1 MFGRSR
7 KDRRGIENAH
17 ADDQSAEEVITDVLA
32 SDPAQLQREA
42 GPLGRAFINAV
53 DTAVHLQTETIRA
66 YVHWLR
72 RQNPEAAPHEI
83 QELMSKHFRNTAAGT
98 GAGVGATAAVPGIG
112 LVTGTAA
119 IAGESVLFLDLAA
132 FYTVASAYL
141 RGEDIAD
148 PERRRAMVLTTLMG
162 SKGVAVV
169 DALLGEDAQA
179 IPNKTMLSRFSG
191 PGLAEAN
198 NILTRVAM
206 RSMNKRLRR
215 AWFGKLLP
223 LGLGAA
229 AGTAANRKMADV
241 IITNVQGSL
250 GAVPSQF
257 AEPLPARDSS
267 ESGLSSNPARFAA
280 WIWGVFGRGNGRKHK
295 RDVPEP
301 EERGAN
307 GGGEPSTVR
316 AVAAADS
323 GAKH

>member
-1 MFGRSR
+1 MLGRSR
-7 KDRRGIENAH
+7 KDRRGIENTQ
-17 ADDQSAEEVITDVLA
+17 ADEQSAQEVITDVLA

-53 DTAVHLQTETIRA
+53 DTAVHLQTGTIRA

-72 RQNPEAAPHEI
+72 RQNPQASPQQI
-83 QELMSKHFRNTAAGT
+83 QELMSKHFRNTATGT
-98 GAGVGATAAVPGIG
+98 GAGVGAAAAVPGIG
-112 LVTGTAA
+112 LVTGAAA
-119 IAGESVLFLDLAA
+119 IAAESVLFLDLAA

-141 RGEDIAD
+141 RGEDIVD
-148 PERRRAMVLTTLMG
+148 PERRRAIVLTTLMG

-169 DALLGEDAQA
+169 DALLGENAQA

-198 NILTRVAM
+198 SILTRIAM
-206 RSMNKRLRR
+206 RSMNKRMRR

-229 AGTAANRKMADV
+229 AGIAANRKMTDI

-250 GAVPSQF
+250 GSVPAQF
-257 AEPLPARDSS
+257 VEPLPARDSS

-280 WIWGVFGRGNGRKHK
+280 WIWGVFGRGKRGKKKRAERNAKH
-295 RDVPEP
+295 
-301 EERGAN
+301 GS
-307 GGGEPSTVR
+307 EPSTPR
-316 AVAAADS
+316 AVTAADS
-323 GAKH
+323 VSKQ

>member
-32 SDPAQLQREA
+32 SDPAQLQKEA

-53 DTAVHLQTETIRA
+53 DTVVHLQTGTIRA

-72 RQNPEAAPHEI
+72 RQNPEASPHEI
-83 QELMSKHFRNTAAGT
+83 QELLSKHFRNTAAST

-229 AGTAANRKMADV
+229 AGTAANRKIADV
-241 IITNVQGSL
+241 IVTNVQGSL

-280 WIWGVFGRGNGRKHK
+280 WIWGVFGRGKGRKHK

-301 EERGAN
+301 AERGAK
-307 GGGEPSTVR
+307 GGGEPGTVR
-316 AVAAADS
+316 AVTAADS

>member
-1 MFGRSR
+1 MLGRSR
-7 KDRRGIENAH
+7 KDRRGIENTQ
-17 ADDQSAEEVITDVLA
+17 ADEQSAQEVITDVLA

-53 DTAVHLQTETIRA
+53 DTAVHLQTGTIRA

-72 RQNPEAAPHEI
+72 RQNPQASPQQI
-83 QELMSKHFRNTAAGT
+83 QELMSKHFRNTATGT
-98 GAGVGATAAVPGIG
+98 GAGVGAAAAVPGIG
-112 LVTGTAA
+112 LVTGAAA

-141 RGEDIAD
+141 RGEDIVD
-148 PERRRAMVLTTLMG
+148 PERRRAIVLTTLMG

-169 DALLGEDAQA
+169 DALLGENAQA
-179 IPNKTMLSRFSG
+179 IPNKAMLSRFSG

-198 NILTRVAM
+198 SVLTRIAM
-206 RSMNKRLRR
+206 RSMNKRMRR

-229 AGTAANRKMADV
+229 AGIAANRKMTDI

-250 GAVPSQF
+250 GSVPAQL
-257 AEPLPARDSS
+257 ADPLPARDSS

-280 WIWGVFGRGNGRKHK
+280 WIWGVFGRGKRGKKKRAEHNAKH
-295 RDVPEP
+295 
-301 EERGAN
+301 N
-307 GGGEPSTVR
+307 SEPSTPR
-316 AVAAADS
+316 AVTAADS
-323 GAKH
+323 VSKQ

>member
-17 ADDQSAEEVITDVLA
+17 ADDQSAQEVITDVLA

-53 DTAVHLQTETIRA
+53 DTAVHLQTGTIRA

-72 RQNPEAAPHEI
+72 RQNPEASPHEI

-98 GAGVGATAAVPGIG
+98 GAGVGAAAAVPGIG

-198 NILTRVAM
+198 NILTRMAM

-229 AGTAANRKMADV
+229 AGTAANRKIADV

-280 WIWGVFGRGNGRKHK
+280 WIWGVFGRGKGRKHK
-295 RDVPEP
+295 RDEPEP
-301 EERGAN
+301 DERSAK
-307 GGGEPSTVR
+307 GGGEPSTAR